1 MEELNPNNNL
11 SENSENGEGLDFRKL
26 IQHEPYELEIGGE
39 KISIHDGVF
48 APDSSLTNSPFII
61 LNNLPNVSGKEV
73 LDMGTGT
80 GIIALVCA
88 RNGANVVAV
97 DSDDKAIENT
107 KENVQKSGLG
117 NIEVVKSNL
126 FENIS
131 GKFDYIFANLPILDE
146 IWDGTEKTASTVERF
161 LTEAKA
167 HLNTGGSVY
176 VPWFS
181 VSDIR
186 DIQDIANQLGYKQE
200 LITESKLGFDW
211 YLLTL
216 S

>member
-1 MEELNPNNNL
+1 MEELN
-11 SENSENGEGLDFRKL
+11 SGEVSNEGIDFGKL
-26 IQHEPYELEIGGE
+26 LKHEPYELEIEGE

-48 APDSSLTNSPFII
+48 APDPSLTNSPFVI
-61 LNNLPNVSGKEV
+61 LNNLPDVSGKEV

-88 RNGANVVAV
+88 RKGANVVAV
-97 DSDDKAIENT
+97 DSDDKAIENA
-107 KENVQKSGLG
+107 KENFQKSGLE

-146 IWDGTEKTASTVERF
+146 IWDGAEKTASTVERF

-167 HLNTGGSVY
+167 HLNVDGSVY
-176 VPWFS
+176 LPWFS
-181 VSDIR
+181 ISDVR
-186 DIQDIANQLGYKQE
+186 NIQDIANHLGYKQE
-200 LITESKLGFDW
+200 LVTESKLGFDW